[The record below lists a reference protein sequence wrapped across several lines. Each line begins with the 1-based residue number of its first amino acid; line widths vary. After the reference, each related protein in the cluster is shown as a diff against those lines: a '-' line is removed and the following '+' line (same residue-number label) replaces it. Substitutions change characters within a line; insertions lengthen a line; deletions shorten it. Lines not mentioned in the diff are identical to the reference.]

1 MTLSIFN
8 SLYFIRIYLL
18 RCHML
23 DFCLTFLVYIENII
37 FFVEALGKKIPEIM
51 LLKSSCPY

>member
-1 MTLSIFN
+1 
-8 SLYFIRIYLL
+8 
-18 RCHML
+18 ML